1 MGSPTFYW
9 YPSGS
14 SVLEKTELPRLA
26 RCEPVDSVDVEDG
39 YTGNLGLVRTYRG
52 THRRIHI
59 TCERNTLMSSAG
71 TVYYNSLFALIE
83 HLRGGGAVGF
93 SQNHSNTWAGYASGA
108 WSRGASYVAYGG
120 NAFSA
125 WSASAAPAADQIVSI
140 ESAPIFAQSEQHKC
154 TALGG
159 GTQISISPT
168 LTFDYAD
175 RYPAMVRWFWF
186 WPALRL
192 PADKMS
198 PPLINERG
206 INWTLDLTLEVDAN
220 IFWAG
225 GDAASQKVRQFALGD
240 TSIRRRGSVDSLDSL
255 LKNRTARLFR

>member
-1 MGSPTFYW
+1 M
-9 YPSGS
+9 
-14 SVLEKTELPRLA
+14 LEKTELPRQT
-26 RCEPVDSVDVEDG
+26 RCEPVDVVDVEDG
-39 YTGNLGLVRTYRG
+39 YTGNLGLVRTYQG
-52 THRRIHI
+52 TRRRVHI
-59 TCERNTLMSSAG
+59 TFERNTLMSSAG
-71 TVYYNSLFALIE
+71 VGYYNSLFALVE

-93 SQNHSNTWAGYASGA
+93 SKDHANSWAGYASGS
-108 WSRGASYVAYGG
+108 WSRKASYVAYSG
-120 NAFSA
+120 NAFAA
-125 WSASAAPAADQIVSI
+125 WSSAAAPAADQIVAI

-186 WPALRL
+186 WPALRM

-198 PPLINERG
+198 PPIINEHG
-206 INWTLDLTLEVDAN
+206 IIWTLDLTLEVDAN

-225 GDAASQKVRQFALGD
+225 GDATTNKPRNLGLGD
-240 TSIRRRGSVDSLDSL
+240 TSVRGPRTVNNLEAV
-255 LKNRTARLFR
+255 LKSAVKRPIV